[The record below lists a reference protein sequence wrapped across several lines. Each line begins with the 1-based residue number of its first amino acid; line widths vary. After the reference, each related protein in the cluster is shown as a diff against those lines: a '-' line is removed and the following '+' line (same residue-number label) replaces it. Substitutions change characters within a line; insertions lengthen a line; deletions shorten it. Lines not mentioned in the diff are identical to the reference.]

1 MQKLPK
7 RATRST
13 PKSSM
18 AGRESR
24 KPKSEV
30 FYPQFEATCLC
41 GRMFLV
47 GYRGDGVP
55 TMVHELPLCRTF
67 IEHNSTEYIFLVRQ
81 HLSAKA
87 RA

>member
-1 MQKLPK
+1 
-7 RATRST
+7 
-13 PKSSM
+13 M
-18 AGRESR
+18 AGREAR
-24 KPKSEV
+24 KPKPEV
-30 FYPQFEATCLC
+30 FHPQLESTCLC

-55 TMVHELPLCRTF
+55 AIMHDLPPCPTF
-67 IEHNSTEYIFLVRQ
+67 IEHDLPEYLVLVRQ